1 MDYAWFC
8 KKHKLSN
15 TELFSEF
22 FDLFADTFE
31 VKNKKIAVDKLK
43 TIITATFKLSASQ
56 SFASMSLRQLSD
68 ETEISMGGLYAYIK
82 NKQQLSLFIHQFLN
96 HHAEKVFKQIDSSL
110 PEDSVENTLENIIKT
125 HVYLSEVLHPWFFF
139 AFMESKNLDKSMK
152 KYAIESELM
161 MESKLIK
168 AIEQGQEL
176 EIYSNIL
183 SAETIAA
190 HIKPLLHD
198 WYLKRWKYKQRN
210 ISVDEFCY
218 SIMIFI
224 NRGLTSPHTLT
235 EQDENN
241 DE

>member
-15 TELFSEF
+15 KELFSEF
-22 FDLFADTFE
+22 FDLFADTFA

-68 ETEISMGGLYAYIK
+68 ETKISMGGLYTYIK

-96 HHAEKVFKQIDSSL
+96 HHAEKTFEKIEASL
-110 PEDSVENTLENIIKT
+110 SEGRAEKALENIIKT
-125 HVYLSEVLHPWFFF
+125 HIYLSEILHPWFFF
-139 AFMESKNLDKSMK
+139 AFMESKNLDKSMR

-161 MESKLIK
+161 MESKLVK
-168 AIEQGQEL
+168 AIKQGQEL
-176 EIYSNIL
+176 KIYSSIL
-183 SAETIAA
+183 SAKTMAA

-224 NRGLTSPHTLT
+224 NRGLISPHTLT
-235 EQDENN
+235 DHDENN
-241 DE
+241 E